1 MNFQSPLVIKVKEKI
16 FKIILKSFKAKIKSK
31 VINSVKTIEKLNL
44 NNNEYD
50 SDSILDCYKKI
61 DNSFNEDKTLR
72 FEISKAL
79 IKQSYPGIISFV
91 KLKFNLVKDKQ
102 NF

>member
-1 MNFQSPLVIKVKEKI
+1 MNFQSPLVIKVKEKF
-16 FKIILKSFKAKIKSK
+16 FKIILKPLKAKIKSK
-31 VINSVKTIEKLNL
+31 VINAVKTIEKLNS

-50 SDSILDCYKKI
+50 SDSILDCFKKI

-79 IKQSYPGIISFV
+79 IKQSYPGIGYYFFSKTSV
-91 KLKFNLVKDKQ
+91 
-102 NF
+102 